1 MGPAGIELGSEL
13 FIPLA
18 DFKLPKT
25 FYLAHVE
32 NYLSHYLISDKA
44 FNGFSAIKPSLKVM
58 YLTDPSQRLP
68 QC

>member
-1 MGPAGIELGSEL
+1 MGPGGIELGSEL
-13 FIPLA
+13 FIHLA
-18 DFKLPKT
+18 DFKLPRT

-44 FNGFSAIKPSLKVM
+44 FSGFSAIKRSLKFM
-58 YLTDPSQRLP
+58 NLTDPSQRLP